1 MDLPQAM
8 TSVPPPDA
16 GLPGGLRDDKGGPG
30 VLGGF
35 ISHQRKGM
43 RARTRVCCWPGQ
55 LPTLVWRCL
64 SHCPQ
69 RVWWLAWDR
78 GLPGTPQGSQQP
90 GLRNIHLSK
99 PLCLTFHIVEAG
111 LPWSRVCLY
120 IYVYV
125 YTHCMC
131 LLVMAACARERCSL
145 CLAGDGA
152 VGQSVWDSVPCR
164 REMACPWGP
173 WPLRPPGSSLR
184 EPPARRK
191 G

>member
-1 MDLPQAM
+1 MSQDQGLLLAWAAAYLGVEMPEPLS
-8 TSVPPPDA
+8 TEGVVA
-16 GLPGGLRDDKGGPG
+16 GLGQGVARDSPG
-30 VLGGF
+30 VPAA
-35 ISHQRKGM
+35 
-43 RARTRVCCWPGQ
+43 RAQ
-55 LPTLVWRCL
+55 EH
-64 SHCPQ
+64 S
-69 RVWWLAWDR
+69 
-78 GLPGTPQGSQQP
+78 
-90 GLRNIHLSK
+90 LSK